1 MLQQQFDQLKEIRK
15 GFVYKDFEVV
25 ENKII
30 KKSYYRKTNENP
42 NKVIEECREFYLED
56 DKISEKITKRECD
69 FAIFSKN
76 QFVLPEGCSFGEP
89 TEENYKYHDNPI
101 ELAFQFGIEFKES
114 HGKLSPVKWLTL
126 GEIVKQL
133 EFILLEGAGY
143 RIISRKADTAYFSF
157 QDEHYLVTHSSAGFT
172 LHKRDSPS
180 HISGRE
186 ISTFKTVMELVLA
199 VGVEKF
205 QFGISDNGG
214 D

>member
-1 MLQQQFDQLKEIRK
+1 MLQQQFDQLKAIRK

-30 KKSYYRKTNENP
+30 KKSYYRKTSENS
-42 NKVIEECREFYLED
+42 NKVIEEYREFYLEN
-56 DKISEKITKRECD
+56 DKIAEKITKRECD

-76 QFVLPEGCSFGEP
+76 QFVLPEGCSFGDP
-89 TEENYKYHDNPI
+89 TEENYKYHDHPI

-126 GEIVKQL
+126 GEIIKQL
-133 EFILLEGAGY
+133 EFILLKGAGY
-143 RIISRKADTAYFSF
+143 RMISRKADTAYFSF
-157 QDEHYLVTHSSAGFT
+157 QEEHYLVTPGFT
-172 LHKRDSPS
+172 LHKRDSS
-180 HISGRE
+180 AHINGCK
-186 ISTFKTVMELVLA
+186 ISTYKTAMELVLA
-199 VGVEKF
+199 VGIQKF